1 MAGLTLRSFI
11 NEFEKVV
18 GQNKVQQALKLSKGS
33 CADMEEYNRQ
43 VGRLEGMD
51 QAVATLR
58 DMLGQ
63 VEAAQANEDLP
74 EMPQTGEVIQ

>member
-1 MAGLTLRSFI
+1 VQLTIRGFI

-18 GQNKVQQALKLSKGS
+18 GQNKVQQSLKLAKGQ
-33 CADMEEYNRQ
+33 CADMKEYNRQ

-58 DMLGQ
+58 EMLGQ
-63 VEAAQANEDLP
+63 VEAAQAQEDLP
-74 EMPQTGEVIQ
+74 EMPAEVGGNG

>member
-1 MAGLTLRSFI
+1 MAGITLRSFI

-18 GQNKVQQALKLSKGS
+18 GQNKVQQALKLSKGQ

-63 VEAAQANEDLP
+63 IEAAQAHEDLP
-74 EMPQTGEVIQ
+74 EMPQAGGDQ